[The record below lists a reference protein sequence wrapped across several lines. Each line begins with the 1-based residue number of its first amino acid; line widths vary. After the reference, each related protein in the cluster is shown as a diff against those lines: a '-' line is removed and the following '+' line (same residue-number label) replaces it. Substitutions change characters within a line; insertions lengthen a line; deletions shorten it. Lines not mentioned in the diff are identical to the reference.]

1 MSGIFLDI
9 SGTNLIKVV
18 AVCGY
23 FLGEKIV
30 LVWYNKHMKKS
41 KTKPTVTVN
50 RRAHYDYQLG
60 DELSV
65 GMVLSGPEVR
75 KIRDHHVQL
84 KGSFVTI
91 RNGELWLNNL
101 TLGAET
107 AKNIKLLATKKQILA
122 LEREKVVGS
131 TIVPVK
137 LLGGGR
143 HIKLVIALGK
153 GKKKYDKRETI
164 KKREFERGRYA

>member
-1 MSGIFLDI
+1 
-9 SGTNLIKVV
+9 
-18 AVCGY
+18 
-23 FLGEKIV
+23 
-30 LVWYNKHMKKS
+30 MKKKKAPDS
-41 KTKPTVTVN
+41 VTVN

-60 DELSV
+60 DELSC
-65 GMVLSGPEVR
+65 GMSLSGDEVR
-75 KIRDHHVQL
+75 LIRDHHVQL

-107 AKNIKLLATKKQILA
+107 ARNIRLLATRKQIAA
-122 LEREKVVGS
+122 LEREKVGGS
-131 TIVPVK
+131 TVVPVK

-143 HIKLVIALGK
+143 YIKLVIAVGK

-164 KKREFERGRYA
+164 KKRDIDRGRF

>member
-1 MSGIFLDI
+1 
-9 SGTNLIKVV
+9 
-18 AVCGY
+18 
-23 FLGEKIV
+23 
-30 LVWYNKHMKKS
+30 MKK
-41 KTKPTVTVN
+41 KKPSDNVTVN
-50 RRAHYDYQLG
+50 RRARFDYELG

-65 GMVLSGPEVR
+65 GMVLSGPDVR

-91 RNGELWLNNL
+91 RNDELWLNNL

-107 AKNIKLLATKKQILA
+107 AENIKLLATRKQIESLKK
-122 LEREKVVGS
+122 EKVAGS

-137 LLGGGR
+137 LLGGAR
-143 HIKLVIALGK
+143 HIKLVIAIGR

-164 KKREFERGRYA
+164 KRRDIDRGRF

>member
-1 MSGIFLDI
+1 M
-9 SGTNLIKVV
+9 T
-18 AVCGY
+18 A
-23 FLGEKIV
+23 
-30 LVWYNKHMKKS
+30 
-41 KTKPTVTVN
+41 VN
-50 RRAHYDYQLG
+50 RRAKFDYHLG
-60 DELSV
+60 EELSV

-75 KIRDHHVQL
+75 SIRDHHVQL

-107 AKNIKLLATKKQILA
+107 ARNIKLLATKKQIAALA
-122 LEREKVVGS
+122 REKVDGS

-137 LLGGGR
+137 LLGGER
-143 HIKLVIALGK
+143 HIKLIIAIGK

-164 KKREFERGRYA
+164 KKRDLDRGRF